1 MLLLNFNESSGL
13 VSIVCSSS
21 LYLHLQSI
29 LSQIIKLQYMIAML
43 FLCTQLFIRLMMR
56 AGCLLVAGGHYHL
69 CVVPLSLVS
78 SESGTGD
85 EYQLLIGRSLSL
97 VRINRGG
104 DLVTKTLCHYR
115 VLGTDVTGTGLII
128 QLMKTIH

>member
-1 MLLLNFNESSGL
+1 M
-13 VSIVCSSS
+13 
-21 LYLHLQSI
+21 
-29 LSQIIKLQYMIAML
+29 
-43 FLCTQLFIRLMMR
+43 
-56 AGCLLVAGGHYHL
+56 AGGHYHL

-115 VLGTDVTGTGLII
+115 DLGTDVTGDWAHHSAYEDNPLVSVSPY
-128 QLMKTIH
+128 